1 MRIIAMSSGEVSRCQ
16 CQRLFW
22 YIRSTEK
29 HAACAFDWQGMSLT
43 SYEFYSDLSSSWNR
57 CSVVA
62 VKL

>member
-43 SYEFYSDLSSSWNR
+43 SYECFIVTLALVGTA
-57 CSVVA
+57 VV
-62 VKL
+62 L